1 MNISY
6 KRFNTEL
13 KNCFGCLLYTGSH
26 QKYLPL
32 ASPMCLLDGCI
43 AKIEYEE
50 HDTNRGDMI
59 TYPCE
64 IRECPIEVIQMEWYN
79 E

>member
-1 MNISY
+1 MKISY
-6 KRFNTEL
+6 NQFNTNL

-26 QKYLPL
+26 QKHITTPAL
-32 ASPMCLLDGCI
+32 CLKDGCE
-43 AKIEYEE
+43 AKIEYEV

-64 IRECPIEVIQMEWYN
+64 IRPCPIKE
-79 E
+79 